1 MFSSIRQRLIF
12 LILAGTFVIWSLVTL
27 KIYKDAQYEISELFD
42 GHLAQSAKVL
52 LHLVAEELYEEHEE
66 AEATDENKPE
76 PLQIQE
82 IEQHLEKHKYEKILA
97 FQITVESLNFHF
109 KSAIAP
115 EQPLSGIKNGFSIK
129 SIDGTKWRVFTLSDP
144 EDIIIIRVG
153 EPVSVRTELVEK
165 VTLDLILPM
174 LIALPILAFLI
185 WRIIGH
191 TLSPLN
197 HLATKIK
204 NRYPD
209 QLIRM
214 DSEQTLP
221 DEVKPLLDAL
231 NSLLERLNETMENE
245 RRFTADAAHELRTP
259 LAGIKTQAQ
268 LAMRTDD
275 LSTRSGALQQII
287 HTVDRCTHM
296 SEQLLAMARLDPDYT
311 LGSHEKIILNNVIKA
326 VCADLA
332 ELARNKQIMI
342 DLKLTDNICIRGNSQ
357 TLNIMLRNLL
367 DNAIRYISEHGRI
380 LIRLAHE
387 NGKIILTIDDDGPG
401 IAEEMTAHVFN
412 RFYRI
417 RTGDEK
423 GSGLGLS
430 IAKRIADL
438 HGAEIRL
445 APSEL
450 GGLRVEMIFS
460 PAE

>member
-1 MFSSIRQRLIF
+1 MFTSIRQRLIF
-12 LILAGTFVIWSLVTL
+12 LILTGTFLIWSLVTL
-27 KIYKDAQYEISELFD
+27 KIYNDAQYEISELFD
-42 GHLAQSAKVL
+42 AHLAQSANVL
-52 LHLVAEELYEEHEE
+52 LHLVAEELNEEHETGE
-66 AEATDENKPE
+66 VSDANKPE
-76 PLQIQE
+76 LVQAQE
-82 IEQHLEKHKYEKILA
+82 IEENLEKSTYENILA
-97 FQITVESLNFHF
+97 FQITVERLNFHF

-115 EQPLSGIKNGFSIK
+115 KELFSGNENGFSIK
-129 SIDGTKWRVFTLSDP
+129 SIAGAKWRIYTLNDP
-144 EDIIIIRVG
+144 GNIIIIRVG

-165 VTLDLILPM
+165 VTLDLILPV

-191 TLSPLN
+191 TLTPLN

-209 QLIRM
+209 QMIRM

-275 LSTRSGALQQII
+275 ISTRAGALHQII
-287 HTVDRCTHM
+287 RTVDRCTHM

-311 LGSHEKIILNNVIKA
+311 LGSHEKIKLNGVIRA
-326 VCADLA
+326 VCTELA
-332 ELARNKQIMI
+332 EMAKNKQITI

-357 TLNIMLRNLL
+357 TLNIMLRNLI
-367 DNAIRYISEHGRI
+367 DNAIRYTSEHGRI
-380 LIRLAHE
+380 LIRLATE
-387 NGKIILTIDDDGPG
+387 NKKIILSIDDNGPG

-417 RTGDEK
+417 RGGDEK

-450 GGLRVEMIFS
+450 GGLKVEMIFS
-460 PAE
+460 PAG